1 MENAPAII
9 LFWCF
14 NLVIFTIMVAL
25 MVAAIILMKKGKRQN
40 DKKMLFLGKICLTL
54 SVICATPI
62 IFVIGYI
69 LYIYIGVAVY

>member
-14 NLVIFTIMVAL
+14 SIVIFTIMVAL
-25 MVAAIILMKKGKRQN
+25 MVAAVILMKKGKGKN
-40 DKKMLFLGKICLTL
+40 DKKIRFLGKTCLTL
-54 SVICATPI
+54 SVICAIPI
-62 IFVIGYI
+62 FFVIGYI

>member
-14 NLVIFTIMVAL
+14 SIVIFTLMITL
-25 MVAAIILMKKGKRQN
+25 MVAAIILIKRGKEQSG
-40 DKKMLFLGKICLTL
+40 KKMLFLGKTCLIL
-54 SVICATPI
+54 SVICSIPT